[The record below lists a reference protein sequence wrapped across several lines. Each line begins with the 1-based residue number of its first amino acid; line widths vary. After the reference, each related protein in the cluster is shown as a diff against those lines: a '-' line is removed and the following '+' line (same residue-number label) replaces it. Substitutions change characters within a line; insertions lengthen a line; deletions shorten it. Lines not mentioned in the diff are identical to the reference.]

1 MTIPTIPK
9 SLYPLVPKL
18 VGVPA
23 VLRAGAQIFDSITL
37 GFLGAGDLVDSIIGS
52 EPVQWGVFTDEG
64 DPISDY
70 TSFVSFDMRSD
81 ARVADYP
88 IENGGFASY
97 NKVDEPDNVQVML
110 SCDGD
115 TTRRN
120 NFQRDMLAA
129 RKSLTLYTV
138 LTETGTYYNCNLIN
152 LNWTHGREDGAT
164 VVKAY
169 CEFREIRLRG
179 TTAFSQTYDPSG
191 ASPQSNGQVQA
202 IDDSVIDT
210 SGLA

>member
-23 VLRAGAQIFDSITL
+23 VLRAGAQIFDTLTL
-37 GFLGAGDLVDSIIGS
+37 GFLGAGDLVNSIIGS
-52 EPVQWGVFTDEG
+52 EPVEWGVFDDDG
-64 DPISDY
+64 DPIADY
-70 TSFVSFDMRSD
+70 TSFVSFDLRDDS
-81 ARVADYP
+81 RVADYP

-97 NKVDEPDNVQVML
+97 NKVDEPFSVQVML

-120 NFQRDMLAA
+120 VFQRDLRWA
-129 RKSLTLYTV
+129 RRSLNLYTV
-138 LTETGTYYNCNLIN
+138 LTQTGTYSNCNLVSV
-152 LNWTHGREDGAT
+152 NWAHGVQDGAT

-169 CEFREIRLRG
+169 CEFREIRQRG
-179 TTAFSQTYDPSG
+179 TTEFSQTQDPSG
-191 ASPQSNGQVQA
+191 SSPQSNGQVQA
-202 IDDSVIDT
+202 IEDSVIDT

>member
-9 SLYPLVPKL
+9 SLYPLVPKA

-37 GFLGAGDLVDSIIGS
+37 GFLGAGDLVNSIIGS
-52 EPVQWGVFTDEG
+52 EPVTWGVFDDAG
-64 DPISDY
+64 DPIAEY
-70 TSFVSFDMRSD
+70 TSLVSFDIRSD

-88 IENGGFASY
+88 VENGSFASF

-120 NFQRDMLAA
+120 NFQRTMLAA

-138 LTETGTYYNCNLIN
+138 LTETGTYHNCNLVG
-152 LNWTHGREDGAT
+152 LTWAHGTDNGAT

-169 CEFREIRLRG
+169 CEFREIRQRG
-179 TTAFSQTYDPSG
+179 TTAFSQTQDPSG
-191 ASPQSNGQVQA
+191 ASPQSNGQVQSVDDPT
-202 IDDSVIDT
+202 IDA